1 MGHTTHYEF
10 VWQVVKAVCVHPD
23 QTKLPQQLR
32 LFEIGQGRSEFG
44 HKERI
49 IGR

>member
-1 MGHTTHYEF
+1 MGNTTHDEF
-10 VWQVVKAVCVHPD
+10 VWQVVKAVRVHPD
-23 QTKLPQQLR
+23 QAKFPQQLR
-32 LFEIGQGRSEFG
+32 LFEIGQGRIEFG